1 MHFKRMNSS
10 LKNVR
15 HFRCKQL
22 IVSSKSIGASI
33 SNFKKRLKIMF
44 ICSSYIITKMVK
56 NIEKTPHTLS
66 KFKIY
71 IFCT

>member
-1 MHFKRMNSS
+1 
-10 LKNVR
+10 
-15 HFRCKQL
+15 
-22 IVSSKSIGASI
+22 
-33 SNFKKRLKIMF
+33 MF

-66 KFKIY
+66 KFKIF